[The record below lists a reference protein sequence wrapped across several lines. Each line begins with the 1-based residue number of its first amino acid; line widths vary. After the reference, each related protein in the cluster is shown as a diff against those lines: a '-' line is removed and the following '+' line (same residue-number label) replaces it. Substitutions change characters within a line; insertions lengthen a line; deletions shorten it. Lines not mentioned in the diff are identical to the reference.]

1 MPTFDIVSKFDPSE
15 VDNAI
20 QNLKREIV
28 QRYDF
33 KNSNSE
39 IEFEKVLIIIKT
51 DDDYKLTQLQEML
64 KVQITKRGIDVRALD
79 MGKVEMSA
87 GQAVRQTITM
97 MQGINKD
104 ISKDIIKIIKESKIK
119 VQVSI
124 QGDELRISGKK
135 RDDLQQTITLLR
147 LKTLIYLCNLL
158 ISVTNLFKE
167 WKSIGYQ

>member
-20 QNLKREIV
+20 QNLKREIA

-39 IEFEKVLIIIKT
+39 IEFERELIIIKT

-64 KVQITKRGIDVRALD
+64 KVQITKRGIDVKALD

-97 MQGINKD
+97 TQGINKD

-135 RDDLQQTITLLR
+135 RDDLQQTITLL
-147 LKTLIYLCNLL
+147 KTQSLDLPLQFIN
-158 ISVTNLFKE
+158 FRD
-167 WKSIGYQ
+167 

>member
-39 IEFEKVLIIIKT
+39 IEFEKELIIIKT

-64 KVQITKRGIDVRALD
+64 KVQITKRGIDIRALD

-97 MQGINKD
+97 TQGINKD

-135 RDDLQQTITLLR
+135 RDDLQQTITLL
-147 LKTLIYLCNLL
+147 KTQNLDL
-158 ISVTNLFKE
+158 PLQFINFRD
-167 WKSIGYQ
+167 

>member
-20 QNLKREIV
+20 QNLKREIG

-39 IEFEKVLIIIKT
+39 IEFEKESIIITT

-135 RDDLQQTITLLR
+135 RDDLQQTITLL
-147 LKTLIYLCNLL
+147 KTQNLDL
-158 ISVTNLFKE
+158 PLQFINFRD
-167 WKSIGYQ
+167 

>member
-39 IEFEKVLIIIKT
+39 IEFERELIIIKT

-64 KVQITKRGIDVRALD
+64 KVQITKRGIDVKALD

-97 MQGINKD
+97 MQGINKG

-135 RDDLQQTITLLR
+135 RDDLQQTINL
-147 LKTLIYLCNLL
+147 LKTQNLDL
-158 ISVTNLFKE
+158 PLQFINFRD
-167 WKSIGYQ
+167 

>member
-33 KNSNSE
+33 KNSNSV
-39 IEFEKVLIIIKT
+39 IEFEKELIIIKT

-64 KVQITKRGIDVRALD
+64 KVQITKRGIDVKALD

-135 RDDLQQTITLLR
+135 RDDLQQTITLL
-147 LKTLIYLCNLL
+147 KTQNLDL
-158 ISVTNLFKE
+158 PLQFINFRD
-167 WKSIGYQ
+167 

>member
-39 IEFEKVLIIIKT
+39 IEFERELIIIKT

-87 GQAVRQTITM
+87 GQAVRQNITM

-135 RDDLQQTITLLR
+135 RDDLQQTITLL
-147 LKTLIYLCNLL
+147 KTQSLDLPLQFIN
-158 ISVTNLFKE
+158 FRD
-167 WKSIGYQ
+167 

>member
-39 IEFEKVLIIIKT
+39 IEFEKELIIIKT

-64 KVQITKRGIDVRALD
+64 KVQITKRGIDVKALD

-135 RDDLQQTITLLR
+135 RDDLQQTITLL
-147 LKTLIYLCNLL
+147 KTQNL
-158 ISVTNLFKE
+158 NLPLQF
-167 WKSIGYQ
+167 INFRD

>member
-39 IEFEKVLIIIKT
+39 IEFEKELIIIKT

-64 KVQITKRGIDVRALD
+64 KVQITKRGIDVKALD

-97 MQGINKD
+97 TQGINKD

-135 RDDLQQTITLLR
+135 RDDLQQTITLL
-147 LKTLIYLCNLL
+147 KTQNLDL
-158 ISVTNLFKE
+158 PLQFINFRD
-167 WKSIGYQ
+167 

>member
-39 IEFEKVLIIIKT
+39 IQFEKELIIIKT

-64 KVQITKRGIDVRALD
+64 KVQITKRGIDVKALD

-135 RDDLQQTITLLR
+135 RDDLQQTITLL
-147 LKTLIYLCNLL
+147 KTQNLDL
-158 ISVTNLFKE
+158 PLQFINFRD
-167 WKSIGYQ
+167 

>member
-39 IEFEKVLIIIKT
+39 IEFEKELIIIKT

-135 RDDLQQTITLLR
+135 RDDLQQTINL
-147 LKTLIYLCNLL
+147 LKTQNLDL
-158 ISVTNLFKE
+158 PLQFINFRD
-167 WKSIGYQ
+167 

>member
-39 IEFEKVLIIIKT
+39 IEFEKELIIIKT

-97 MQGINKD
+97 TQGINKD

-135 RDDLQQTITLLR
+135 RDDLQQTITLL
-147 LKTLIYLCNLL
+147 KTQSLDLPLQFIN
-158 ISVTNLFKE
+158 FRD
-167 WKSIGYQ
+167 

>member
-39 IEFEKVLIIIKT
+39 IEFERELIIIKT

-64 KVQITKRGIDVRALD
+64 KVQITKRGIDVKALD

-97 MQGINKD
+97 MQGIN
-104 ISKDIIKIIKESKIK
+104 
-119 VQVSI
+119 
-124 QGDELRISGKK
+124 
-135 RDDLQQTITLLR
+135 
-147 LKTLIYLCNLL
+147 
-158 ISVTNLFKE
+158 
-167 WKSIGYQ
+167 

>member
-39 IEFEKVLIIIKT
+39 IEFEKELIIIKT
-51 DDDYKLTQLQEML
+51 DDDYKLSQLQEML
-64 KVQITKRGIDVRALD
+64 KVQITKRGIDIRALD

-97 MQGINKD
+97 IQGINKD

-135 RDDLQQTITLLR
+135 RDDLQQTITLL
-147 LKTLIYLCNLL
+147 KTQNLDL
-158 ISVTNLFKE
+158 PLQFINFRD
-167 WKSIGYQ
+167 

>member
-1 MPTFDIVSKFDPSE
+1 MPTFDIVSKFDSSE

-39 IEFEKVLIIIKT
+39 IEFEKELIIIKT

-135 RDDLQQTITLLR
+135 RDDLQQTITLL
-147 LKTLIYLCNLL
+147 KTQSLDLPLQFIN
-158 ISVTNLFKE
+158 FRD
-167 WKSIGYQ
+167 

>member
-39 IEFEKVLIIIKT
+39 IEFEKELIIIKT

-64 KVQITKRGIDVRALD
+64 KVQITKRGVDVRALD

-124 QGDELRISGKK
+124 HGDELRISGKK
-135 RDDLQQTITLLR
+135 RDDLQQTITLL
-147 LKTLIYLCNLL
+147 KTQSLDLPLQFIN
-158 ISVTNLFKE
+158 FRD
-167 WKSIGYQ
+167 

>member
-39 IEFEKVLIIIKT
+39 IEFEKELIIIKT

-64 KVQITKRGIDVRALD
+64 KVQITKRGIDVKALD

-97 MQGINKD
+97 MQGINKG
-104 ISKDIIKIIKESKIK
+104 ISKEIIKIIKESKIK

-124 QGDELRISGKK
+124 QGDELRVSGKK
-135 RDDLQQTITLLR
+135 RDDLQQTITLL
-147 LKTLIYLCNLL
+147 KTQSLDLPLQFIN
-158 ISVTNLFKE
+158 FRD
-167 WKSIGYQ
+167 

>member
-39 IEFEKVLIIIKT
+39 IEFEKELIIIKT

-64 KVQITKRGIDVRALD
+64 KVQITAARRKIGTNRLIPLGSSEP
-79 MGKVEMSA
+79 M
-87 GQAVRQTITM
+87 
-97 MQGINKD
+97 
-104 ISKDIIKIIKESKIK
+104 ISSP
-119 VQVSI
+119 
-124 QGDELRISGKK
+124 L
-135 RDDLQQTITLLR
+135 
-147 LKTLIYLCNLL
+147 NL
-158 ISVTNLFKE
+158 
-167 WKSIGYQ
+167 

>member
-39 IEFEKVLIIIKT
+39 IEFEKELIIIKT

-97 MQGINKD
+97 IQGINKD

-135 RDDLQQTITLLR
+135 RDDLQQTITLL
-147 LKTLIYLCNLL
+147 KTQSLDLPLQFIN
-158 ISVTNLFKE
+158 FRD
-167 WKSIGYQ
+167 

>member
-39 IEFEKVLIIIKT
+39 IEFEKELIIIKT

-97 MQGINKD
+97 TQGINKD

-135 RDDLQQTITLLR
+135 RDDLQQTITLL
-147 LKTLIYLCNLL
+147 KTQNLDL
-158 ISVTNLFKE
+158 PLQFINFRD
-167 WKSIGYQ
+167 

>member
-39 IEFEKVLIIIKT
+39 IEFEKEMIIIKT

-64 KVQITKRGIDVRALD
+64 KVQITKRGIDV
-79 MGKVEMSA
+79 
-87 GQAVRQTITM
+87 
-97 MQGINKD
+97 
-104 ISKDIIKIIKESKIK
+104 
-119 VQVSI
+119 
-124 QGDELRISGKK
+124 
-135 RDDLQQTITLLR
+135 
-147 LKTLIYLCNLL
+147 
-158 ISVTNLFKE
+158 
-167 WKSIGYQ
+167 

>member
-39 IEFEKVLIIIKT
+39 IEFEKELIIIKT
-51 DDDYKLTQLQEML
+51 DDDYKLVQLQEML

-135 RDDLQQTITLLR
+135 RDDLQQTITLL
-147 LKTLIYLCNLL
+147 KTQNLDL
-158 ISVTNLFKE
+158 PLQFINFRD
-167 WKSIGYQ
+167 

>member
-39 IEFEKVLIIIKT
+39 IQFEKELIIIKT

-104 ISKDIIKIIKESKIK
+104 ISKDITKIIKESKIK

-135 RDDLQQTITLLR
+135 RDDLQQTITLL
-147 LKTLIYLCNLL
+147 KTQNLDL
-158 ISVTNLFKE
+158 PLQFINFRD
-167 WKSIGYQ
+167 

>member
-39 IEFEKVLIIIKT
+39 IQFEKELIIIKT

-135 RDDLQQTITLLR
+135 RDDLQQTITLL
-147 LKTLIYLCNLL
+147 KTQNLDL
-158 ISVTNLFKE
+158 PLQFINFRD
-167 WKSIGYQ
+167 

>member
-39 IEFEKVLIIIKT
+39 IEFEKELIIIKP
-51 DDDYKLTQLQEML
+51 DDDYKLVQLQEML
-64 KVQITKRGIDVRALD
+64 KVQITKRGIDVKALD

-97 MQGINKD
+97 MQGINKG

-135 RDDLQQTITLLR
+135 RDDLQQTINL
-147 LKTLIYLCNLL
+147 LKTQNLDL
-158 ISVTNLFKE
+158 PLQFINFRD
-167 WKSIGYQ
+167 

>member
-39 IEFEKVLIIIKT
+39 IEFEKESIIIKT

-104 ISKDIIKIIKESKIK
+104 ISKDITKIIKESKIK

-135 RDDLQQTITLLR
+135 RDDLQQTITLL
-147 LKTLIYLCNLL
+147 KTQSLDLPLQFIN
-158 ISVTNLFKE
+158 FRD
-167 WKSIGYQ
+167 